1 MYYNDHD
8 PPHFHA
14 RYGDRAIRVAIEN
27 GQILSGTFPRRA
39 QVFVLEWL
47 ALHRHELLEDWRL
60 AQQRR
65 PLKKIAPLE

>member
-14 RYGDRAIRVAIEN
+14 RYGDSVIRVAIEN
-27 GQILSGTFPRRA
+27 GQMLSGTFPRRA
-39 QVFVLEWL
+39 QGFGLEWL

-60 AQQRR
+60 AQQRK
-65 PLKKIAPLE
+65 PLMKIVPLE